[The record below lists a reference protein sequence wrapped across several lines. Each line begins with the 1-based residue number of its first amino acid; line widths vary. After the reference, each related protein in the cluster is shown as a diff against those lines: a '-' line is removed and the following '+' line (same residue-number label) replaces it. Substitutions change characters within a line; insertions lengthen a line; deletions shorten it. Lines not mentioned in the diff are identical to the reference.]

1 MSEGEGVE
9 RDGGERD
16 NTTFAVGMCPDGVPY
31 SRFFFPSFLFAPFFG
46 SSAMPSSSSG
56 DFPSDSGALNC
67 RHGRGLPIGLWGL
80 KLSSR

>member
-16 NTTFAVGMCPDGVPY
+16 NTTFAAAERHVSDGVPY
-31 SRFFFPSFLFAPFFG
+31 SRFFSPLFFFLL
-46 SSAMPSSSSG
+46 
-56 DFPSDSGALNC
+56 GALNLSS
-67 RHGRGLPIGLWGL
+67 RRVLAIGLWGL